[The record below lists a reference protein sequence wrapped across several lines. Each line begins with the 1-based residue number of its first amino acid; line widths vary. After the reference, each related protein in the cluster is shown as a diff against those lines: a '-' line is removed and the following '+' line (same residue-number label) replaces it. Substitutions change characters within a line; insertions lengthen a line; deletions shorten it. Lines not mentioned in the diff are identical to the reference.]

1 MHLSVLAIYGAFLNK
16 LNHLPIL
23 PNAKQKHLINLQSNS
38 EHLERARLLLERDIV
53 ALERQE
59 LARHELLD
67 RVARAV
73 AIVKDGERGTVRL
86 VLRERQVRR
95 QVLVT
100 RSHLELI
107 VLRLLTLP
115 VQDEELLLRK
125 VALVRLRA
133 ELARVGRQA
142 LLARSEAEVAV
153 LGQVTAHSLEAR
165 LLEERLLLLLVPY
178 GILGKLVSV
187 EVKSSAFTRL
197 LSCSRRHD

>member
-1 MHLSVLAIYGAFLNK
+1 MPLPLSKMANEAPCDLFFVSDRSDVRYLSPAATLNS
-16 LNHLPIL
+16 LSL
-23 PNAKQKHLINLQSNS
+23 
-38 EHLERARLLLERDIV
+38 
-53 ALERQE
+53 
-59 LARHELLD
+59 
-67 RVARAV
+67 
-73 AIVKDGERGTVRL
+73 GF
-86 VLRERQVRR
+86 
-95 QVLVT
+95 
-100 RSHLELI
+100 
-107 VLRLLTLP
+107 LTLP

-133 ELARVGRQA
+133 E
-142 LLARSEAEVAV
+142 LARSEAEVAV

>member
-1 MHLSVLAIYGAFLNK
+1 MHLSVLAIYGAFLNE

-59 LARHELLD
+59 LARLELLD
-67 RVARAV
+67 RVAHAV
-73 AIVKDGERGTVRL
+73 AIVKDGGRGTVRL

-100 RSHLELI
+100 RGHLELI

-133 ELARVGRQA
+133 E
-142 LLARSEAEVAV
+142 LARSEAEVAV

>member
-1 MHLSVLAIYGAFLNK
+1 MAH
-16 LNHLPIL
+16 
-23 PNAKQKHLINLQSNS
+23 
-38 EHLERARLLLERDIV
+38 
-53 ALERQE
+53 
-59 LARHELLD
+59 
-67 RVARAV
+67 AV

-100 RSHLELI
+100 RGHLELI

-133 ELARVGRQA
+133 E
-142 LLARSEAEVAV
+142 LARSEAEVAV

>member
-59 LARHELLD
+59 LARLELLS
-67 RVARAV
+67 RVTLAI

-100 RSHLELI
+100 RGHLELI

-133 ELARVGRQA
+133 E
-142 LLARSEAEVAV
+142 LARSEAEVAV

>member
-23 PNAKQKHLINLQSNS
+23 PNAKLEHLIDLQSNS

-59 LARHELLD
+59 LARLELLS
-67 RVARAV
+67 RVTLAV

-133 ELARVGRQA
+133 ELAR
-142 LLARSEAEVAV
+142 SEAEVAV

>member
-1 MHLSVLAIYGAFLNK
+1 MLAIYGAFLNK

-59 LARHELLD
+59 LARLELLD
-67 RVARAV
+67 RVAHAV

-100 RSHLELI
+100 RGHLELI
-107 VLRLLTLP
+107 VLRVLNP
-115 VQDEELLLRK
+115 ASAGR
-125 VALVRLRA
+125 RA
-133 ELARVGRQA
+133 A
-142 LLARSEAEVAV
+142 S
-153 LGQVTAHSLEAR
+153 
-165 LLEERLLLLLVPY
+165 P
-178 GILGKLVSV
+178 
-187 EVKSSAFTRL
+187 
-197 LSCSRRHD
+197 

>member
-100 RSHLELI
+100 RGHLELI

-133 ELARVGRQA
+133 E
-142 LLARSEAEVAV
+142 LARSEAEVAV

>member
-23 PNAKQKHLINLQSNS
+23 PNAKLEHLIDLQSNS

-59 LARHELLD
+59 LARLELLS
-67 RVARAV
+67 RVTLAI

-100 RSHLELI
+100 RGHLELI

-133 ELARVGRQA
+133 E
-142 LLARSEAEVAV
+142 LARSEAEVAV

>member
-59 LARHELLD
+59 LARLELLD
-67 RVARAV
+67 RVAHAV

-100 RSHLELI
+100 RGHLELI

-133 ELARVGRQA
+133 ELAR
-142 LLARSEAEVAV
+142 SETEVAV

>member
-1 MHLSVLAIYGAFLNK
+1 MPFPYRCWRNLSLTHRSVLAIYGAFLNK

-23 PNAKQKHLINLQSNS
+23 PNAKLEHLIDLQSNS

-59 LARHELLD
+59 LARLELLS
-67 RVARAV
+67 RVTLAV

-115 VQDEELLLRK
+115 VQDKELLLCK
-125 VALVRLRA
+125 VTLVRLRP
-133 ELARVGRQA
+133 EIA
-142 LLARSEAEVAV
+142 L
-153 LGQVTAHSLEAR
+153 
-165 LLEERLLLLLVPY
+165 
-178 GILGKLVSV
+178 
-187 EVKSSAFTRL
+187 
-197 LSCSRRHD
+197 

>member
-23 PNAKQKHLINLQSNS
+23 PNAKLEHLIDLQSNS

-59 LARHELLD
+59 LARLELLR
-67 RVARAV
+67 RVTLAI

-100 RSHLELI
+100 CSHLELV

-133 ELARVGRQA
+133 E
-142 LLARSEAEVAV
+142 LARSEAEVAV

>member
-23 PNAKQKHLINLQSNS
+23 PNAKLEHLIDLQSNS

-59 LARHELLD
+59 LARLELLS
-67 RVARAV
+67 RVTLAV

-100 RSHLELI
+100 RGHLELI

-133 ELARVGRQA
+133 E
-142 LLARSEAEVAV
+142 LARSEAEVAV

>member
-59 LARHELLD
+59 LARLELLD
-67 RVARAV
+67 RVVHAV
-73 AIVKDGERGTVRL
+73 AIVKDGGRGTVRL

-100 RSHLELI
+100 RGHLELI

-133 ELARVGRQA
+133 E
-142 LLARSEAEVAV
+142 LARSEAEVAV

>member
-59 LARHELLD
+59 LARLELLD
-67 RVARAV
+67 RVAHAV
-73 AIVKDGERGTVRL
+73 AIVKDGGRGTVRL

-100 RSHLELI
+100 RGHLELI

-133 ELARVGRQA
+133 E
-142 LLARSEAEVAV
+142 LARSEAEVAV

>member
-1 MHLSVLAIYGAFLNK
+1 MLAIYGAFLNK

-59 LARHELLD
+59 LARLELLD
-67 RVARAV
+67 RVAHAV
-73 AIVKDGERGTVRL
+73 AIVKDGGRGTVRL

-100 RSHLELI
+100 RGHLELI

-133 ELARVGRQA
+133 ELAR
-142 LLARSEAEVAV
+142 SETEVAV

>member
-59 LARHELLD
+59 LARLELLD
-67 RVARAV
+67 RVAHAV
-73 AIVKDGERGTVRL
+73 AIVKDGGRGTVRL

-100 RSHLELI
+100 RGHLELI

-133 ELARVGRQA
+133 E
-142 LLARSEAEVAV
+142 LARSEAEVAV

-178 GILGKLVSV
+178 GILGKLVPV
-187 EVKSSAFTRL
+187 DVKSSAFTRL